1 MKHHADLL
9 SPEYWQGRK
18 DRILAGYM
26 EDVFPYPQSCRFHQQ
41 LKKPQSLTTPAAEA
55 A

>member
-9 SPEYWQGRK
+9 KPEYWQARK
-18 DRILAGYM
+18 ERILAGYM

-41 LKKPQSLTTPAAEA
+41 QSSSTPAAKA